1 MENYSINK
9 DIILNLVNYLL
20 LNACSINSSG
30 LYNGKAGIAWA
41 LFETARFL
49 QDEYI
54 EEQAFE
60 LLQEALISKTDDIGF
75 ETGLSGIGYVLLYL
89 IKNDFIDA
97 DFDELFDEQYEKI
110 LSGFEKVKE
119 NPNATLNAIYLN
131 NFLNAVKPYRS
142 SDKRINEVMKSIFEA
157 NELYLAIQFFDF
169 KDIHYINNKTSVL
182 SKFETYLK
190 TVYDC
195 GYANYS
201 RVVLDDYADL
211 YRSGRVKSSYK
222 IAYYLQ
228 KLDKTGKYNDVIITN
243 KQYAISDNVKN
254 LSLRNCIELSHLT
267 DNDKYLS
274 SFLTE
279 EENKIEKAI
288 LKLMPPGVF
297 TAGYEQGVSRL
308 LIYLTNKKTILL

>member
-1 MENYSINK
+1 MVNEG
-9 DIILNLVNYLL
+9 IIRKIVDYIL
-20 LNACSINSSG
+20 LNACSVNSSG

-60 LLQEALISKTDDIGF
+60 LLKEALISKTDDMGF
-75 ETGLSGIGYVLLYL
+75 ENGLSGIGYVLLYL

-97 DFDELFDEQYEKI
+97 DFDELFGEQLEKI
-110 LSGFEKVKE
+110 LTNFEKLKE
-119 NPNATLNAIYLN
+119 NPNTVLNAIKLN
-131 NFLNAVKPYRS
+131 YFLNVVKPYRPS
-142 SDKRINEVMKSIFEA
+142 YKRIDEMIKSIFEA
-157 NELYLAIQFFDF
+157 NELYFAIQFFDF

-190 TVYDC
+190 TIYDC
-195 GYANYS
+195 GYADYS
-201 RVVLDDYADL
+201 RAVLNDYADL

-222 IAYYLQ
+222 AAYYLE

-254 LSLRNCIELSHLT
+254 LSLRNCIELSQLT

-274 SFLTE
+274 LFLTE
-279 EENKIEKAI
+279 EEKKIEKAI
-288 LKLMPPGVF
+288 LKLIPPGVF